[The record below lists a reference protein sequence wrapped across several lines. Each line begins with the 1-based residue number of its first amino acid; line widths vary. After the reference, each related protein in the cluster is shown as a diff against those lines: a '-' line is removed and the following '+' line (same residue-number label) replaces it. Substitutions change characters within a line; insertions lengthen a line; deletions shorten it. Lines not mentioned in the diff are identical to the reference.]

1 MIENAPDSIN
11 LGSTV
16 HSRLSIYILQVF
28 CLRHLLTWY
37 ANIFAKFSKLLYLP
51 FQLTQQQKKVFIM
64 QSGPILIPFALFA
77 LGASGVAANPPKAQD
92 DFDTCRV
99 KLMVE
104 RAYDKEHVMIHPE
117 VYIEPGREGKIQ
129 NAYFSMVVQVDDSC
143 TEATWKVTKGS
154 VSTNKWWLDVKPVK
168 ARA

>member
-1 MIENAPDSIN
+1 M
-11 LGSTV
+11 
-16 HSRLSIYILQVF
+16 R
-28 CLRHLLTWY
+28 
-37 ANIFAKFSKLLYLP
+37 
-51 FQLTQQQKKVFIM
+51 
-64 QSGPILIPFALFA
+64 LIP
-77 LGASGVAANPPKAQD
+77 PQAQD

-104 RAYDKEHVMIHPE
+104 RAVDKKHVMIHPE

-129 NAYFSMVVQVDDSC
+129 NAYFSMIVQVDSNC
-143 TEATWKVTKGS
+143 TEATWTVTKGS